1 LHMSN
6 EKLNFFPQLF
16 FLRDFFPQLFML
28 LQLMFLARGPQ
39 SKDLSFLFQSCTSLS
54 KGTCSVYC
62 PSLVVADS
70 QLLLTAAAVTKCKK
84 HINVAVLLLYFCLMI
99 DDFC

>member
-1 LHMSN
+1 MIN
-6 EKLNFFPQLF
+6 EKLNFFHSSF
-16 FLRDFFPQLFML
+16 FLRDFSTALY
-28 LQLMFLARGPQ
+28 AAAVDVSSWRTTIKG
-39 SKDLSFLFQSCTSLS
+39 SFFFYFS
-54 KGTCSVYC
+54 